1 MIRAEPVLIDQGM
14 PRVAAGV
21 DRTVE
26 MDLSGLGV
34 VVLDCNGRVT
44 SANVRARE
52 LLRAE
57 SQSILDQRLSA
68 IHRQLSNLETDGDEL
83 SVNVPEVGLL
93 AVRSCAV
100 AGDNDGRV
108 LLIRDARSLAGT
120 ASLLQQASRHRSFSF
135 LSRDWAHD
143 LKGMLHIIRINGA
156 LLGRL
161 MQRDGVTM
169 DGAVTRCLDAIPR
182 EIERLDRSIDA
193 MFGPKPA
200 EQPSTFDV
208 GTTCERLKNLVAARA
223 TRHRVE
229 VVLELS
235 GGARNIDGF
244 EDQVQSALM
253 NVIVNA
259 LEAMP
264 DQGRLVIGVEG
275 DARGV
280 TVRISDTGAGIQP
293 QLDGRG
299 WRPQFVSD
307 QRQTGIGLHVTR
319 AIVESH
325 GGHIECAS
333 NVPQGTSIEI
343 TFPPAVSTGR
353 LGHGSRT
360 HR

>member
-1 MIRAEPVLIDQGM
+1 M
-14 PRVAAGV
+14 PRAAAGTTK
-21 DRTVE
+21 TVE
-26 MDLSGLGV
+26 MNLSDLGV
-34 VVLDCNGRVT
+34 VVLDRSGRVT
-44 SANVRARE
+44 STNVRARE
-52 LLRAE
+52 LLRAD
-57 SQSILDQRLSA
+57 SQSTLDQRLGA
-68 IHRQLSNLETDGDEL
+68 IQHQLSDIQADGDEL
-83 SVNVPEVGLL
+83 SVNVPDVGVL
-93 AVRSCAV
+93 AVRCCAV
-100 AGDNDGRV
+100 AGSTDGRV
-108 LLIRDARSLAGT
+108 LLMRDARSMPVT
-120 ASLLQQASRHRSFSF
+120 ASLLQQASRQRAFSF

-143 LKGMLHIIRINGA
+143 LKGMLHVIRINGA

-161 MQRDGVTM
+161 LQRDGVTM
-169 DGAVTRCLDAIPR
+169 EGAVTRCLDAIPR

-200 EQPSTFDV
+200 EQPATFDL

-229 VVLELS
+229 VVLEVT
-235 GGARNIDGF
+235 GGARSIDGF

-275 DARGV
+275 DARSV
-280 TVRISDTGAGIQP
+280 TVRISDTGAGIRP
-293 QLDGRG
+293 QLDGRE

-325 GGHIECAS
+325 GGRIECAS
-333 NVPQGTSIEI
+333 NVPHGTSIEI
-343 TFPPAVSTGR
+343 TFPAAVSTGR

>member
-1 MIRAEPVLIDQGM
+1 MIEAEPVLIDQGM
-14 PRVAAGV
+14 PRAAAGA
-21 DRTVE
+21 DQTVE
-26 MDLSGLGV
+26 MNLSDVGV

-44 SANVRARE
+44 STNARARE

-57 SQSILDQRLSA
+57 SQSNLDQRLSA
-68 IHRQLSNLETDGDEL
+68 IQRQLSGINNDGDEL
-83 SVNVPEVGLL
+83 AVNVPDVGFL
-93 AVRSCAV
+93 AVRSCVV
-100 AGDNDGRV
+100 AGGNDGRV
-108 LLIRDARSLAGT
+108 LLLRDARSVPST
-120 ASLLQQASRHRSFSF
+120 ASLLQQASRQRSFSF

-161 MQRDGVTM
+161 LQRDGVTM

-200 EQPSTFDV
+200 EQPATFDL
-208 GTTCERLKNLVAARA
+208 GATCERLKNLVAARA
-223 TRHRVE
+223 TRNRVE
-229 VVLELS
+229 LVLELT
-235 GGARNIDGF
+235 GGVRNIDGF

-275 DARGV
+275 DARTV
-280 TVRISDTGAGIQP
+280 TVRISDTGAGMQP
-293 QLDGRG
+293 QLGGRA

-333 NVPQGTSIEI
+333 NVPRGTSIEI
-343 TFPPAVSTGR
+343 TFPSAASTGR